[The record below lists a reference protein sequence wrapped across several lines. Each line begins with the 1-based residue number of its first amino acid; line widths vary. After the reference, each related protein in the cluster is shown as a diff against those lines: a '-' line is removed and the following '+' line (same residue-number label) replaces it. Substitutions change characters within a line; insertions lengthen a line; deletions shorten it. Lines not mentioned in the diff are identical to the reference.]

1 MPAMKRLA
9 LGCVLASCCMTLV
22 IAATHV
28 HAFGEAGTVD
38 VRSLDYHGGSDAP
51 RPQAAQRLAWEV
63 RQRTSVETR
72 SHPTRVRL
80 DDPALFET
88 PFLYWSG
95 DQAFPPLSEREVM
108 GLRRFVDFG
117 GFVLI
122 DDAAPETEGFDVS
135 VRRELGRAFGREAL
149 HDLPRDHTLY
159 RSFYLLDRP
168 VGRVQAPDH
177 VEAIE
182 RGGRA
187 AVIYSRHDLGGAWDR
202 DDMGN
207 WRFAALANG
216 ERQREFAYRF
226 GVNVVMY
233 ALCLD
238 YKDDQVHA
246 PFILQRQALPQ

>member
-1 MPAMKRLA
+1 MLSR
-9 LGCVLASCCMTLV
+9 GVLACGFVTLV
-22 IAATHV
+22 IAVPRAW
-28 HAFGEAGTVD
+28 AFGEAGMID
-38 VRSLDYHGGSDAP
+38 VRGLDYHGGTAAP
-51 RPQAAQRLAWEV
+51 RPQASQRLAWEV
-63 RQRTSVETR
+63 RQRTSVDTR

-95 DQAFPPLSEREVM
+95 DQAFPPLSEREVV

-122 DDAAPETEGFDVS
+122 DDAAPEGDAFDAS
-135 VRRELGRAFGREAL
+135 VRRELARAFGRDAL
-149 HDLPRDHTLY
+149 QKLSADHTLY

-168 VGRVQAPDH
+168 VGRVRAPDY

-182 RGGRA
+182 RDGRA

-207 WRFAALANG
+207 WRFAALENG
-216 ERQREFAYRF
+216 ERQRELAYRF